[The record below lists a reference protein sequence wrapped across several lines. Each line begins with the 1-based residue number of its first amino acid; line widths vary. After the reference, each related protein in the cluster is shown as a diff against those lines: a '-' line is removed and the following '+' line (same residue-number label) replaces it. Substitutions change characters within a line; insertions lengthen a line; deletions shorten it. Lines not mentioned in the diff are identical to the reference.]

1 MNRSSLFPLHTPV
14 VEEATST
21 VQLGG
26 RFEKPASSFSVTGRE
41 GRTSSSSAASRD
53 GGRDA
58 APSAKAVKDG
68 KENLATAVLQV
79 LLVLG
84 FDAHPTCRQLH

>member
-1 MNRSSLFPLHTPV
+1 V

-26 RFEKPASSFSVTGRE
+26 RFEKPASSVSVTGRE
-41 GRTSSSSAASRD
+41 GRTSISSAASRE
-53 GGRDA
+53 GSMDA
-58 APSAKAVKDG
+58 ALSAKAVKDG
-68 KENLATAVLQV
+68 KENLATAVAVLQV

-84 FDAHPTCRQLH
+84 FSAHLTCRQLL